1 MLTAISDLVRLGM
14 LHLCLTRLA
23 GKMAANP
30 LAAGARAAAAAAD
43 GKGGGSSQAAG
54 HTNGE
59 ISTAN
64 GQLPQNGSAASA
76 AALVWPLP
84 GCGSVHLLEAS
95 LTHMLLVVAP
105 PPLPLTSDGQAGREQ
120 PQPLRLT
127 VRWGNTLLDSSRLA
141 GQAAHQQQQ
150 QRQAASSTP
159 GSASASSSKSGSL
172 SHIRCCVSS
181 EPALPEP
188 VAAALEQQLEAGRE
202 DLFLDSLCLA
212 AHSAAA
218 LARQLLPEAQRAAGL
233 LPGAFQL
240 LGASTGASTSDGP
253 SSALRLRAQLQQG
266 ERAATLALGFHAC
279 GYTLLQLQ
287 PPLRAS
293 AAASAAAWMPPLWQ
307 RLGQEIPSFAAV
319 DPAAPAAA
327 ASNGQQPPEQ
337 QNGKQLLQAWVHR
350 DGLAAAVAAVMQAM
364 AAGAQ
369 RDS

>member
-1 MLTAISDLVRLGM
+1 MLTAISDLVRIGM

-43 GKGGGSSQAAG
+43 GKGVGSSQAAG
-54 HTNGE
+54 PTNGE
-59 ISTAN
+59 TSIAN
-64 GQLPQNGSAASA
+64 GQLPQNGSAAPA
-76 AALVWPLP
+76 PALVWPLP
-84 GCGSVHLLEAS
+84 GCGSVRLPEAS

-105 PPLPLTSDGQAGREQ
+105 PPLPLAPDGQGGREQ

-127 VRWGNTLLDSSRLA
+127 VRWGNTLLDSSHLA
-141 GQAAHQQQQ
+141 GQAAQQQ
-150 QRQAASSTP
+150 QAASSTP
-159 GSASASSSKSGSL
+159 GIASSSSGSSKSGSL
-172 SHIRCCVSS
+172 SHIRCCISS
-181 EPALPEP
+181 EPPLPEP

-218 LARQLLPEAQRAAGL
+218 LAGQLSPAAQRAAGL
-233 LPGAFQL
+233 LPGALQL
-240 LGASTGASTSDGP
+240 LGASTSAGGTSGGP
-253 SSALRLRAQLQQG
+253 GSALRLRAQLQQTDQ
-266 ERAATLALGFHAC
+266 AATLALGFHAC

-293 AAASAAAWMPPLWQ
+293 AAAWMLPLWQ
-307 RLGQEIPSFAAV
+307 RLGQQIPSFSAV
-319 DPAAPAAA
+319 DPAAPAVA

-337 QNGKQLLQAWVHR
+337 QQQQQTGQQLQQAWVRR
-350 DGLAAAVAAVMQAM
+350 DGLAAAVAAVMQAV

-369 RDS
+369 PDS